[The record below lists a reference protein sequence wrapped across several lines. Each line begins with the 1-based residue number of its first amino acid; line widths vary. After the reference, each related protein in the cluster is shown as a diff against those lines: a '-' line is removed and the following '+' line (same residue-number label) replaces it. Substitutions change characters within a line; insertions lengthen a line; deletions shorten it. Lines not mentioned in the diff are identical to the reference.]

1 MILAQYFP
9 KKIIGNERRRSMKN
23 ILITGISGFAGSFL
37 AEYLV
42 LQNRGKISGTY
53 LEEAS
58 LANIENVKTKVNLL
72 KLNLTEEEKV
82 FNVVEETKPD
92 FIFHLA
98 ALTSPKVSFD
108 NPFVTIQNNVKAQLN
123 LLEAVRKLDLLNTR
137 ILIVS
142 SAEVYGIVEKKDLPI
157 DEDTKLMPASPY
169 AVSKITQ
176 DFLALQYFL
185 SYSSRIIRVRPFNH
199 IGPRQAPYFVVSAIA
214 KKIAEIEKG
223 KTDNIILVGNL
234 DSKRDFTDVRDMVV
248 AYSLAIE
255 KCKLGE
261 VYNIGSG
268 KSYRISEIL
277 DKMLSLSKAKIKI
290 RVDKSLLRPSD
301 NPDLLCD
308 RSKFTNLTG
317 WEPKI
322 PIDKTLKDTLDYW
335 RNII

>member
-1 MILAQYFP
+1 M
-9 KKIIGNERRRSMKN
+9 KK

-42 LQNRGKISGTY
+42 SQNKGKISGTY

-58 LANIENVKTKVNLL
+58 LGNIENVKTKVNLF
-72 KLNLTEEEKV
+72 KLNLTEEKKV
-82 FNVVEETKPD
+82 FDTLREAKPD

-98 ALTSPKVSFD
+98 ALTSPKASFD
-108 NPFVTIQNNVKAQLN
+108 NPFETIQNNVKAQLN
-123 LLEAVRKLDLLNTR
+123 LLEVIRKFKLLNTR
-137 ILIVS
+137 ILVIS

-185 SYSSRIIRVRPFNH
+185 SYGIKIIRIRPFNH
-199 IGPRQAPYFVVSAIA
+199 IGPRQSPNFVVSAFA

-223 KTDNIILVGNL
+223 KTDNILFVGNL
-234 DSKRDFTDVRDMVV
+234 DSKRDFTDVRDMVA

-255 KCKLGE
+255 KGEGGE

-268 KSYRISEIL
+268 KSYTISQIL
-277 DKMLSLSKAKIKI
+277 DKMLSLSKTKIKI
-290 RVDKSLLRPSD
+290 RVDESLLRPSD
-301 NPDLLCD
+301 NPDLVCD
-308 RSKFTNLTG
+308 RTKFTNLAG
-317 WEPKI
+317 WKPEI
-322 PIDKTLKDTLDYW
+322 LIDKTLKDTLDYW

>member
-1 MILAQYFP
+1 
-9 KKIIGNERRRSMKN
+9 MKN

-37 AEYLV
+37 VEYL
-42 LQNRGKISGTY
+42 LSQNKGKISGTY

-58 LANIENVKTKVNLL
+58 LGNIENVKTKVNLF
-72 KLNLTEEEKV
+72 KLNLTDEKKV
-82 FNVVEETKPD
+82 LDLVLETKPD

-98 ALTSPKVSFD
+98 ALTSPKASFD
-108 NPFVTIQNNVKAQLN
+108 NPFETIQNNVKAQLN
-123 LLEAVRKLDLLNTR
+123 LLEVIRKFKLLNTR
-137 ILIVS
+137 ILVIS

-185 SYSSRIIRVRPFNH
+185 SYNIKIIRIRPFNH
-199 IGPRQAPYFVVSAIA
+199 IGPRQSPNFVVSAFA
-214 KKIAEIEKG
+214 KKIAEIEKS
-223 KTDNIILVGNL
+223 KTDNILYVGNL
-234 DSKRDFTDVRDMVV
+234 DSKRDFTDVRDMVE
-248 AYSLAIE
+248 AYSLVVE
-255 KCKLGE
+255 KCRWGE

-268 KSYRISEIL
+268 KSYTISEIL
-277 DKMLSLSKAKIKI
+277 DKMLSLSKTKIKV
-290 RVDKSLLRPSD
+290 RADESLLRPSD
-301 NPDLLCD
+301 NPDLICD
-308 RSKFTNLTG
+308 RSKFTNRTG

>member
-1 MILAQYFP
+1 
-9 KKIIGNERRRSMKN
+9 MKN

-42 LQNRGKISGTY
+42 SQNKGKISGTY
-53 LEEAS
+53 LDEAS
-58 LANIENVKTKVNLL
+58 LGNIENVKTKVNLF
-72 KLNLTEEEKV
+72 KLNLIDEEKV
-82 FNVVEETKPD
+82 LNIVNQIKPH

-98 ALTSPKVSFD
+98 ALTSPKASFD
-108 NPFVTIQNNVKAQLN
+108 NPFETIQNNVKGELN
-123 LLEAVRKLDLLNTR
+123 LLEAVRKLNLLNTR
-137 ILIVS
+137 ILITS
-142 SAEVYGIVEKKDLPI
+142 SAEIYGVVEKKDLPI
-157 DEDTKLMPASPY
+157 DEETTLAPTSPY

-185 SYSSRIIRVRPFNH
+185 SYKIKVIRVRPFNH
-199 IGPRQAPYFVVSAIA
+199 TGPRQAPDFVVSAFA

-223 KTDNIILVGNL
+223 KAENVISVGNL
-234 DSKRDFTDVRDMVV
+234 GSKRDFTDVRDMVA

-255 KCKLGE
+255 KCRWGE

-268 KSYRISEIL
+268 KSYTISEVL
-277 DKMLSLSKAKIKI
+277 DKMLSLSKIKIK
-290 RVDKSLLRPSD
+290 VKMDESLLRPSD

-317 WEPKI
+317 WDPEI
-322 PIDKTLKDTLDYW
+322 SIDKTLKDTLDYW

>member
-1 MILAQYFP
+1 
-9 KKIIGNERRRSMKN
+9 MKN

-42 LQNRGKISGTY
+42 SRNKGKISGTY

-58 LANIENVKTKVNLL
+58 LGNIQNVKTKVNLF
-72 KLNLTEEEKV
+72 KLNLTEEKKV
-82 FNVVEETKPD
+82 FDIVLETKPD

-98 ALTSPKVSFD
+98 ALTSPKASFD
-108 NPFVTIQNNVKAQLN
+108 NPFETIQNNVKAQLN
-123 LLEAVRKLDLLNTR
+123 LLEAVRKLKLLNTR
-137 ILIVS
+137 ILVIS

-157 DEDTKLMPASPY
+157 DEDTKFIPASPY

-185 SYSSRIIRVRPFNH
+185 SYDIKIIRIRPFNH
-199 IGPRQAPYFVVSAIA
+199 IGPRQSPNFVVSAFA

-223 KTDNIILVGNL
+223 KTDNTFFVGNL
-234 DSKRDFTDVRDMVV
+234 DSKRDFTDVRDMVT

-255 KCKLGE
+255 KGEAGE

-268 KSYRISEIL
+268 KSYAISQIL
-277 DKMLSLSKAKIKI
+277 DKMLSLSKTKIKV
-290 RVDKSLLRPSD
+290 RVDESLFRPSD

-317 WEPKI
+317 WEPEI
-322 PIDKTLKDTLDYW
+322 PIDRTLKDTLDYW

>member
-1 MILAQYFP
+1 M
-9 KKIIGNERRRSMKN
+9 KK

-42 LQNRGKISGTY
+42 SQNKGKISGTY

-58 LANIENVKTKVNLL
+58 LGNIENVKTKVNLF
-72 KLNLTEEEKV
+72 KLNLTDEKKV
-82 FNVVEETKPD
+82 LDLVLETKPD

-98 ALTSPKVSFD
+98 ALTSPKISFD
-108 NPFVTIQNNVKAQLN
+108 NPFETIQNNIKAQLN
-123 LLEAVRKLDLLNTR
+123 LLEVIRKLKQLNTR
-137 ILIVS
+137 ILVIS

-185 SYSSRIIRVRPFNH
+185 SYSIKTIRVRPFNH
-199 IGPRQAPYFVVSAIA
+199 IGPRQAPYFVVSAFA

-223 KTDNIILVGNL
+223 KADNILFVGNL
-234 DSKRDFTDVRDMVV
+234 DSKRDFTDVRDMVA

-255 KCKLGE
+255 KGEGGE

-268 KSYRISEIL
+268 KSYTISQIL
-277 DKMLSLSKAKIKI
+277 DKMLSLSKTKIKI
-290 RVDKSLLRPSD
+290 RVDESLLRPSD
-301 NPDLLCD
+301 NPDLVCD
-308 RSKFTNLTG
+308 RTKFTNLAG
-317 WEPKI
+317 WKPEI
-322 PIDKTLKDTLDYW
+322 LIDKTLKDTLDYW

>member
-1 MILAQYFP
+1 M
-9 KKIIGNERRRSMKN
+9 RN

-42 LQNRGKISGTY
+42 SQNKGKISGTY
-53 LEEAS
+53 LEETS
-58 LANIENVKTKVNLL
+58 LDNIENVKTKVNLF
-72 KLNLTEEEKV
+72 KLNLTDEKKV
-82 FNVVEETKPD
+82 FDIVLETKPD
-92 FIFHLA
+92 IIFHLA
-98 ALTSPKVSFD
+98 ALTSPWASFD
-108 NPFVTIQNNVKAQLN
+108 NPFETIENNVKAQLN
-123 LLEAVRKLDLLNTR
+123 LLEAVRKLDILNTR

-185 SYSSRIIRVRPFNH
+185 SYDIKTIRVRPFNH
-199 IGPRQAPYFVVSAIA
+199 IGPRQTSYFVVSAFA

-223 KTDNIILVGNL
+223 KTDDILFVGNL
-234 DSKRDFTDVRDMVV
+234 DTKRDFTDVRDMVA
-248 AYSLAIE
+248 AYSLIIE
-255 KCKLGE
+255 KGEAGE

-268 KSYRISEIL
+268 KSYKISEIL
-277 DKMLSLSKAKIKI
+277 DKMLSLSKTKIKV
-290 RVDKSLLRPSD
+290 RVDESLLRPSD

-317 WEPKI
+317 WKPEI
-322 PIDKTLKDTLDYW
+322 PIDRTLKDTLDYW

>member
-1 MILAQYFP
+1 
-9 KKIIGNERRRSMKN
+9 MKN

-42 LQNRGKISGTY
+42 SQNKGKISGTY
-53 LEEAS
+53 LDEAS
-58 LANIENVKTKVNLL
+58 LGNIQNVKTKVNLF
-72 KLNLTEEEKV
+72 KLNLTEEKKV
-82 FNVVEETKPD
+82 FDIVLETKPD

-108 NPFVTIQNNVKAQLN
+108 NPFETIQNNVKAQLN
-123 LLEAVRKLDLLNTR
+123 LLEAVRKLKLLNTR
-137 ILIVS
+137 ILVIS

-157 DEDTKLMPASPY
+157 DEDTKFMPASPY

-185 SYSSRIIRVRPFNH
+185 SYDIKIIRIRPFNH
-199 IGPRQAPYFVVSAIA
+199 IGPRQSPNFVVSAFA

-223 KTDNIILVGNL
+223 KTDNTLFAGNL
-234 DSKRDFTDVRDMVV
+234 DSKRDFTDVRDMVT

-255 KCKLGE
+255 KGEAGE

-268 KSYRISEIL
+268 KSYAISQIL
-277 DKMLSLSKAKIKI
+277 DRMLSLSKTKIKV
-290 RVDKSLLRPSD
+290 RVDESLFRPSD

-317 WEPKI
+317 WEPEI

>member
-1 MILAQYFP
+1 
-9 KKIIGNERRRSMKN
+9 MKN

-42 LQNRGKISGTY
+42 SQNKGKILGTY

-58 LANIENVKTKVNLL
+58 LGNIENVKTKVNLF
-72 KLNLTEEEKV
+72 KLNLTEEKKV
-82 FNVVEETKPD
+82 FDIVLETKPD

-98 ALTSPKVSFD
+98 ALTSPKASFD
-108 NPFVTIQNNVKAQLN
+108 NPFKTIKNNVRAELN
-123 LLEAVRKLDLLNTR
+123 LLEAVRKFKLWNTR
-137 ILIVS
+137 ILITS
-142 SAEVYGIVEKKDLPI
+142 SAEVYGIVKEKDLPI

-185 SYSSRIIRVRPFNH
+185 SYNIKTIRVRPFNH
-199 IGPRQAPYFVVSAIA
+199 IGPRQAPYFVVSAFA

-223 KTDNIILVGNL
+223 KKDNILLVGNL
-234 DSKRDFTDVRDMVV
+234 DSKRDFTDVRDMVA

-255 KCKLGE
+255 KCREGE

-268 KSYRISEIL
+268 NSYTISEIL
-277 DKMLSLSKAKIKI
+277 DKMLSLSKTKIKV
-290 RVDKSLLRPSD
+290 RVDESLLRPSD
-301 NPDLLCD
+301 NPDLLCN

-317 WEPKI
+317 WEPGI